1 MRVRDLG
8 GKQSAA
14 VQPVLLA
21 APWRFGAPGPWLAPA
36 LAGLL
41 LTAGCATLTAPTA
54 PTGPA
59 ALPELKSERAP
70 GFLPTSALPNSLK
83 LLPPPP
89 AAGSAAFAA
98 DQAAFRETRAYRDTP
113 RWALAA
119 SDAILSFPQAPEA
132 FSCAL
137 DAPITAAATP
147 HLYTLLARSE
157 SDAGAS
163 TGAAK
168 NHYQRTR
175 PFVVYNQS
183 SCKPSDEAH
192 LRTNG
197 SYPSG
202 HTTIGWTW
210 TLILTELA
218 PERTD
223 PLLSRGYAFG
233 QSRVICGVHWQSDVT
248 AGRVLAAGVVARL
261 HADPAF
267 RTQVE
272 AARAELAAVRAKGLK
287 PTRDCQA
294 EAAALALPL
303 PSTRH
308 R

>member
-1 MRVRDLG
+1 MRVLDLG

-14 VQPVLLA
+14 GQPIVPA
-21 APWRFGAPGPWLAPA
+21 APWRFGAPSPWLAPA
-36 LAGLL
+36 LVGLL
-41 LTAGCATLTAPTA
+41 LTAGCATLTQPTA
-54 PTGPA
+54 PA
-59 ALPELKSERAP
+59 AVPEMQQGKAA

-98 DQAAFRETRAYRDTP
+98 DQAAFRESRAYRGTP

-119 SDAILSFPQAPEA
+119 SDAILNLPQAPEA

-147 HLYTLLARSE
+147 HLYALLGRSK

-175 PFVVYNQS
+175 PFNFYHQSKS
-183 SCKPSDEAH
+183 SCTPDQEGDLSK
-192 LRTNG
+192 NG

-272 AARAELAAVRAKGLK
+272 AARTELAAVRAKGLK

-303 PSTRH
+303 PRTRH
-308 R
+308 P